1 MLAGVN
7 TSKSKAEPSG
17 NLAVIDLASKAIE
30 THLRPRRPARLGRA
44 VSKDG
49 KFLAIAIENER
60 DEEVNDG
67 EIPQM
72 PAGNLKIVSL
82 ADGAPDC
89 ADDQDGRA
97 DRPRR
102 GRAGRCRSRNSS
114 PSTRPARSP

>member
-7 TSKSKAEPSG
+7 TSESKAKPSG
-17 NLAVIDLASKAIE
+17 NLTVIDLASKAIE
-30 THLRPRRPARLGRA
+30 TTCDLGGQPDSLA
-44 VSKDG
+44 LSKDG

-72 PAGNLKIVSL
+72 PSGDLKIFSL
-82 ADGAPDC
+82 AAGVPDC
-89 ADDQDGRA
+89 AHDEDGRA

-102 GRAGRCRSRNSS
+102 GRAG
-114 PSTRPARSP
+114 